1 MPKKHA
7 DSGDDKWKIAHERA
21 LKSVEA
27 MTDEEDAEIHAAALS
42 DADAQPLT
50 EEQLRGMRP
59 LTDEELARYRGM
71 RGPQRAP
78 TKKPTSIRLDA
89 DVVEHFKA
97 GGPGWQSRINEAL
110 RKVAELE

>member
-1 MPKKHA
+1 MSKRRA
-7 DSGDDKWKIAHERA
+7 VEVIDKWAVARERA
-21 LKSVEA
+21 LRSIEA

-42 DADAQPLT
+42 DPDNPPLT
-50 EEQLRGMRP
+50 EKFWSNAKPMS
-59 LTDEELARYRGM
+59 DERLARYRGM

-97 GGPGWQSRINEAL
+97 SGPGWQSRINQAL
-110 RKVAELE
+110 RKVAGLG

>member
-1 MPKKHA
+1 MSKKPTDA
-7 DSGDDKWKIAHERA
+7 GRDKWKLAAEKAQRSID
-21 LKSVEA
+21 A

-42 DADAQPLT
+42 DPDAQPLT
-50 EEQLRGMRP
+50 EDWFRNARP
-59 LTDEELARYRGM
+59 FTEEEIARYRGM

-97 GGPGWQSRINEAL
+97 GGPGWQSRINQAL
-110 RKVAELE
+110 RKVAGLG